1 MAKRYTQEIHQAALK
16 RYFIGKQT
24 AAQIGREMGIPHQT
38 IGAWITSAK
47 FGQKGSEWTPRR
59 IRGLCGKVKR
69 LENIITVL
77 KSVDC
82 TVQRQLQ
89 IAVDAPDAHVAWR
102 EAIVLEIPC
111 PVRQFSRG
119 SVLQIPEN
127 GGTLPEHLPFRS
139 GAEGVRHEIH
149 RLLQQRT
156 PAQISELP
164 HAHKEGRAVL
174 RPNSSRIR
182 GFGFVHF
189 NWSSTLH

>member
-102 EAIVLEIPC
+102 EAIVLEIPY
-111 PVRQFSRG
+111 PVRQFGYGIIFLQFKERG
-119 SVLQIPEN
+119 IIPN
-127 GGTLPEHLPFRS
+127 KIPL
-139 GAEGVRHEIH
+139 
-149 RLLQQRT
+149 
-156 PAQISELP
+156 
-164 HAHKEGRAVL
+164 
-174 RPNSSRIR
+174 
-182 GFGFVHF
+182 
-189 NWSSTLH
+189 